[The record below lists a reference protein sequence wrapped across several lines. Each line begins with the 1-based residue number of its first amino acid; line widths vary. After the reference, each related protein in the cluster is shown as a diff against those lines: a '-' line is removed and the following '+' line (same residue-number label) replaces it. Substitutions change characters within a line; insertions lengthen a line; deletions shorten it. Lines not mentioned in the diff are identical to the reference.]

1 MCPMRGPVPA
11 AEADRALPKANAV
24 FSNFGVRPQDRCWDR
39 ERAAA
44 FVCSRKH
51 TFESAL
57 EAAQDPAATPCSR
70 ENEQI
75 AKPYRVANPCALF
88 VAGRDIFPVGL
99 GSRDPCS
106 DLRRRIMFE

>member
-1 MCPMRGPVPA
+1 MCPLRDLVPA
-11 AEADRALPKANAV
+11 AEADRALVKANAV
-24 FSNFGVRPQDRCWDR
+24 FPNFGVRLRDRHLDR

-51 TFESAL
+51 TFEPVL
-57 EAAQDPAATPCSR
+57 EAAQDPGATPCSR

-75 AKPYRVANPCALF
+75 AKPYRVANPCEGF